1 MTARNFSFAGKSV
14 TFPGTGRALEPE
26 GSSQQSCKKAARS
39 ENRADVDIDDDD
51 VSNVDDDKDCDASDQ
66 TNKKIGIEK
75 QTTPSGFEIF

>member
-1 MTARNFSFAGKSV
+1 M

-51 VSNVDDDKDCDASDQ
+51 VSNVDDDDVSNVDDKDCDASDQ

>member
-1 MTARNFSFAGKSV
+1 M

-51 VSNVDDDKDCDASDQ
+51 DDVNVSNVDDDKDCDASDQ

-75 QTTPSGFEIF
+75 QTTPSGLEIF